1 MMFVILAV
9 IYWVIR
15 GFGPA
20 AQAGFG
26 IGGRVM
32 QALFLPVMALAFGTT
47 PLAGQNY
54 GGGHYARVRATFRQA
69 ALLSGVLM
77 LLLTLVSQWR
87 ADLFIRPFSAAPQA
101 LAVGAQYLRI
111 ISWNFVA
118 TGLIFVCS
126 GMFQALGNAWPS
138 LLSSGCR
145 VFTFVLPV
153 VWLSMRP
160 GFTLTQVWRLSVASV
175 TLQMLMSLWLLRR
188 ELRRKLGTAAQ
199 PRVLGAAEGSPGA
212 G

>member
-26 IGGRVM
+26 IGGRGE

-54 GGGHYARVRATFRQA
+54 GGGHFARVRTTFRQA
-69 ALLSGVLM
+69 ALLSSVLM
-77 LLLTLVSQWR
+77 LLLILVSQWR
-87 ADLFIRPFSAAPQA
+87 PDLLIRPFSTAPQA
-101 LAVGAQYLRI
+101 VAVGAEYLRI

-118 TGLIFVCS
+118 TG
-126 GMFQALGNAWPS
+126 
-138 LLSSGCR
+138 
-145 VFTFVLPV
+145 
-153 VWLSMRP
+153 
-160 GFTLTQVWRLSVASV
+160 
-175 TLQMLMSLWLLRR
+175 
-188 ELRRKLGTAAQ
+188 
-199 PRVLGAAEGSPGA
+199 
-212 G
+212 

>member
-15 GFGPA
+15 RFGPA

-77 LLLTLVSQWR
+77 LLLTLAEPVAAGSLHPAILGGTAGGGGGRGVPAHHFLEFRRHR
-87 ADLFIRPFSAAPQA
+87 ADLH
-101 LAVGAQYLRI
+101 L
-111 ISWNFVA
+111 
-118 TGLIFVCS
+118 
-126 GMFQALGNAWPS
+126 LGH
-138 LLSSGCR
+138 
-145 VFTFVLPV
+145 V
-153 VWLSMRP
+153 
-160 GFTLTQVWRLSVASV
+160 
-175 TLQMLMSLWLLRR
+175 
-188 ELRRKLGTAAQ
+188 
-199 PRVLGAAEGSPGA
+199 PGA
-212 G
+212 RQRRGRRC